1 MTPPSR
7 SVSYRANKIGEYVP
21 LIERTWQ
28 VCVTSS
34 ARMWYNEFVI
44 FANDKNIT
52 KGEQMNMARERRDYS
67 KEFKLSA
74 VFLMKSKKFKPK
86 EVFAILDVD
95 RQTVYRW
102 LKEYEKYGDV
112 AFNNRAVLPATDVR
126 RIQKENADL
135 VMENE
140 ILKKAVAYFAK
151 HNTKK

>member
-1 MTPPSR
+1 
-7 SVSYRANKIGEYVP
+7 
-21 LIERTWQ
+21 
-28 VCVTSS
+28 
-34 ARMWYNEFVI
+34 MWYNEFVI